1 MRDRYSVSGLAGHH
15 PPTGQLLV
23 SPRSNATGS
32 KTTTSRHTAC
42 AAMRAAGTTDLG
54 PILHPLSFLGVAVV
68 VADGSLANFKLYLD
82 AEGRFVAM
90 GMPAS

>member
-1 MRDRYSVSGLAGHH
+1 
-15 PPTGQLLV
+15 
-23 SPRSNATGS
+23 
-32 KTTTSRHTAC
+32 
-42 AAMRAAGTTDLG
+42 MRAAGTTDLG